1 MAEAKTDLTE
11 ALEWVQEDWSDERL
25 RRGRVALERAADR
38 RRRTRQ
44 AAAASGAALL
54 AVAASV
60 VAFTWPRERGDLLAG
75 FSPIGI
81 MTTGADLDAD
91 VPGALRFHDGSMA
104 IPLGTDTAMAT
115 SLDEPDRAGLELLGG
130 SARFDVIP
138 RPARSFDVQVGTVR
152 VSVLGTRF
160 DVRRQARHVMV
171 HVMRGRVRVQWLG
184 GERILTA
191 SQSGLFPLEL
201 PGAGAGADAGV
212 TNSEAAATA
221 PEEVAPESEEFDLDF
236 TLDPPEELLGAE
248 GEASATEREGGA
260 GARPGP
266 RDWRTLARAG
276 SYDDAYEA
284 SRGVTVGDSM
294 TDLMLA
300 ADTARLTGHLGEA
313 VTHLE
318 RAIGLHPSD
327 RRAHLAAFT
336 LGRVRLQ
343 QGQPA
348 NAARAF
354 LRAQQ
359 LDTGGVMRE
368 AALAREVQA
377 HARAGNRDA
386 ARRRAQAYLTQ
397 FPNGRHAGS
406 VRAYANVP

>member
-1 MAEAKTDLTE
+1 VTEAKTNLTE

-25 RRGRVALERAADR
+25 RRGRVALERAAAR
-38 RRRTRQ
+38 QRMTRQ
-44 AAAASGAALL
+44 AVAASGAAL
-54 AVAASV
+54 VAAAAITM
-60 VAFTWPRERGDLLAG
+60 AFTWPRGEGDLLAG
-75 FSPIGI
+75 FSPIGLSVSDI
-81 MTTGADLDAD
+81 EMDAD
-91 VPGALRFHDGSMA
+91 VPGALHFHDGSMA
-104 IPLGTDTAMAT
+104 IPLDTDTAMAT
-115 SLDEPDRAGLELLGG
+115 SLDEPNRAGLELLGG
-130 SARFDVIP
+130 SARFDVVP
-138 RPARSFDVQVGTVR
+138 RPSRSFDVQVGTVR

-171 HVMRGRVRVQWLG
+171 HVQRGRVRVQWLG

-191 SQSGLFPLEL
+191 SQSGVFPLEL
-201 PGAGAGADAGV
+201 PVAGADAG
-212 TNSEAAATA
+212 AADEPETVV
-221 PEEVAPESEEFDLDF
+221 PEEAVMEFDLDF
-236 TLDPPEELLGAE
+236 TLDPPEELLGEE
-248 GEASATEREGGA
+248 GGDTERDGSA
-260 GARPGP
+260 ARPGP

-300 ADTARLTGHLGEA
+300 ADTARLTGHLAEA
-313 VTHLE
+313 VVHLQ

-336 LGRVRLQ
+336 LGRVQLQ

-377 HARAGNRDA
+377 LARAGNRDA

-397 FPNGRHAGS
+397 FPTGRHAGS
-406 VRAYANVP
+406 VRPYADVP

>member
-11 ALEWVQEDWSDERL
+11 ALEWVREDWSDERL
-25 RRGRVALERAADR
+25 RRGRVALERAAAR
-38 RRRTRQ
+38 QRRTRQ
-44 AAAASGAALL
+44 AAAGGAALL
-54 AVAASV
+54 AVAATV
-60 VAFTWPRERGDLLAG
+60 VAFMWPRERGDLLAG

-81 MTTGADLDAD
+81 MASDTELSAE
-91 VPGALRFHDGSMA
+91 VPGALHFHDGSMA

-115 SLDEPDRAGLELLGG
+115 SLDEPNRAGLELLGG

-138 RPARSFDVQVGTVR
+138 RPERSFDVQVGSVR

-191 SQSGLFPLEL
+191 TQSGLFPLEL
-201 PGAGAGADAGV
+201 PGAGADAGV
-212 TNSEAAATA
+212 TTAEVEAPAADEAAVVGT
-221 PEEVAPESEEFDLDF
+221 EEFDLDF
-236 TLDPPEELLGAE
+236 TLDPPEELLGDDTGTTVA
-248 GEASATEREGGA
+248 AGGT
-260 GARPGP
+260 GARSGA

-276 SYDDAYEA
+276 SYDDAYAA

-294 TDLMLA
+294 SDLMLA
-300 ADTARLTGHLGEA
+300 ADTARLTGHLDEA

-327 RRAHLAAFT
+327 RRSHLAAFT

-354 LRAQQ
+354 ARAQQ
-359 LDTGGVMRE
+359 LDTTGVMRE
-368 AALAREVQA
+368 AAMAREVQA
-377 HARAGNRDA
+377 LARAGNRDA
-386 ARRRAQAYLTQ
+386 ARRRAQAYLGQ
-397 FPNGRHAGS
+397 FPNGRHADS
-406 VRAYANVP
+406 VRAYADVP

>member
-1 MAEAKTDLTE
+1 MTEAKTDLTE
-11 ALEWVQEDWSDERL
+11 ALSWVQEEWSDERL
-25 RRGRVALERAADR
+25 RRGRVALERASARQR
-38 RRRTRQ
+38 RMRQ
-44 AAAASGAALL
+44 TTAVGGAALL

-60 VAFTWPRERGDLLAG
+60 VAFTWPRENGDLLAG
-75 FSPIGI
+75 FSPIGLSV
-81 MTTGADLDAD
+81 GDVELDAD
-91 VPGALRFHDGSMA
+91 VPGALHFHDGSMA

-115 SLDEPDRAGLELLGG
+115 SLDEPNRAGLELLGG

-138 RPARSFDVQVGTVR
+138 RPERSFDVQVGTVR

-160 DVRRQARHVMV
+160 DVRRQPRHVMV
-171 HVMRGRVRVQWLG
+171 HVQRGRVRVQWLG

-201 PGAGAGADAGV
+201 PVGGADAGV
-212 TNSEAAATA
+212 TAEAEPEV
-221 PEEVAPESEEFDLDF
+221 PEEAVMEFDLDF
-236 TLDPPEELLGAE
+236 TLDPPEELLGD
-248 GEASATEREGGA
+248 EASTTEREGTA
-260 GARPGP
+260 APHGP

-276 SYDDAYEA
+276 SYDDAYAA

-294 TDLMLA
+294 TELMLA
-300 ADTARLTGHLGEA
+300 ADTARLTGHLAEA
-313 VTHLE
+313 TVHLQ

-336 LGRVRLQ
+336 LGRVQLQ

-359 LDTGGVMRE
+359 LDTAGVMRE

-377 HARAGNRDA
+377 LARSGNRDA

-397 FPNGRHAGS
+397 FPRGRHADS
-406 VRAYANVP
+406 VRAYADPP

>member
-11 ALEWVQEDWSDERL
+11 ALEWVQEDWSEERL

-44 AAAASGAALL
+44 AAAAGGAALL

-60 VAFTWPRERGDLLAG
+60 VAFTWPRESGDLLAG

-138 RPARSFDVQVGTVR
+138 RPERSFDVQVGSVR

-191 SQSGLFPLEL
+191 TQSGLFPLEL
-201 PGAGAGADAGV
+201 PGTGTDAGV
-212 TNSEAAATA
+212 TTAEVEAPATDEAA
-221 PEEVAPESEEFDLDF
+221 VAGTEEFDLDF

-248 GEASATEREGGA
+248 GETGVAEREGG